1 MLRFAKARA
10 CRYGHCKGH
19 AMIDELAVCAARDG
33 ETAGVQTIL
42 AEVAAITGMGFVAVA
57 RVTETRWI
65 ACQVLDQIDF
75 GMSPGDELRIS
86 TTICNDIRQ
95 SGKTVVIDN
104 VADQPKWLTHQAPAL
119 YGFKSYVSLPIILA
133 DGSFYGTLCAI
144 DPQPRKL
151 DRPDILAALHDFARR
166 IAATLSR
173 PPVGH

>member
-1 MLRFAKARA
+1 
-10 CRYGHCKGH
+10 
-19 AMIDELAVCAARDG
+19 MIDELAVCAARDG
-33 ETAGVQTIL
+33 DADAIRTIL
-42 AEVAAITGMGFVAVA
+42 EEVAAITGMGFVAVA
-57 RVTETRWI
+57 RVTEARWI

-104 VADQPKWLTHQAPAL
+104 VADQPKWLTHPAPAL
-119 YGFKSYVSLPIILA
+119 YGFKSYVSLPIILD

-151 DRPDILAALHDFARR
+151 NRPDILSALHDSAARV
-166 IAATLSR
+166 AATLSS
-173 PPVGH
+173 PLTEN

>member
-1 MLRFAKARA
+1 
-10 CRYGHCKGH
+10 
-19 AMIDELAVCAARDG
+19 MIDQLAVSAVRDG
-33 ETAGVQTIL
+33 ATDGIRDIL

-75 GMSPGDELRIS
+75 GMTPGDELRIS

-104 VADQPKWLTHQAPAL
+104 VADQPKWLTHPAPAL
-119 YGFKSYVSLPIILA
+119 YGFKSYVSLPIFLA

-151 DRPDILAALHDFARR
+151 DRPDIIPALRDFAARV
-166 IAATLSR
+166 ATMLSER
-173 PPVGH
+173 QSGD

>member
-1 MLRFAKARA
+1 
-10 CRYGHCKGH
+10 
-19 AMIDELAVCAARDG
+19 MIDELAVGAARDG
-33 ETAGVQTIL
+33 DVDEIREIL

-104 VADQPKWLTHQAPAL
+104 VADHPKWITHPAPAL
-119 YGFKSYVSLPIILA
+119 YGFKSYVSLPILLP

-144 DPQPRKL
+144 DPQARKL
-151 DRPDILAALHDFARR
+151 ERPDLVPVLESFAARVAQILSERPLRR
-166 IAATLSR
+166 
-173 PPVGH
+173 